1 MPCEKPLKDA
11 PDTVQAAQ
19 PSHTQS
25 TSIKQQARP
34 VKKKAAVDRSFAR
47 AANEDDDGYDP
58 WSDRPAKREP
68 LFQADPWN

>member
-1 MPCEKPLKDA
+1 MPCDKPLKDVA
-11 PDTVQAAQ
+11 DTVQAAQ
-19 PSHTQS
+19 SSHAQNAS
-25 TSIKQQARP
+25 TKQQICP